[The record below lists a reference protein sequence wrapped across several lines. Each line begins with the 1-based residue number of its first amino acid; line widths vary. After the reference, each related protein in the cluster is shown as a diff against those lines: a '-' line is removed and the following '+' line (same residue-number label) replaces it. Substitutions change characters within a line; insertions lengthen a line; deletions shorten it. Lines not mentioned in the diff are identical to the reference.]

1 MKPLIPMRA
10 ALEDPDLFGRM
21 LDGDSWRPWRVLLIA
36 SMGEPLDDD
45 ERAIFKSLTD
55 REREPL
61 SRVDELWAIIGRR
74 GGKTRAAAVLA
85 AYIAALCDHADKLAP
100 GERGV
105 LPIMSASTWQAQ
117 KAFGFLSGIFAEVE
131 ALKSLVENETA
142 DTLSLSTRIDIEC
155 RPASFRTV
163 RGSTFIAAVADE
175 VAYWRSDETSRN
187 PDAAILAATRPALAT
202 TGGPLIVISTPYAQQ
217 GELYATYKRDFGAD
231 GDPLILVAKAPSRVM
246 NPTLSAKAVER
257 AYERDPAAAAAE
269 FDAQFRNDVSGFVD
283 AETVD
288 AAVDAGVTVRAPLD
302 GVTYLGFVDP
312 SGGSSDSFTLAIAH
326 VEGARIVLDYIG
338 ERKAPFSPASV
349 VEEFAA
355 VLKQYRVSTVRGD
368 RYAGEWPREAFQAHG
383 ITYQP
388 ADMNRSELYLA
399 TLPLLNSGRVSL
411 LDNRRMVA
419 QFVGLERRTSRAG
432 KDSVDHGQG
441 GHDDVANAVAGVLTL
456 AAAPQVKVPI
466 VAPIIVTTSA
476 ADVTRARE
484 VRQAAAIAGPAS
496 NPALSNYRWSR

>member
-1 MKPLIPMRA
+1 
-10 ALEDPDLFGRM
+10 
-21 LDGDSWRPWRVLLIA
+21 
-36 SMGEPLDDD
+36 
-45 ERAIFKSLTD
+45 
-55 REREPL
+55 
-61 SRVDELWAIIGRR
+61 
-74 GGKTRAAAVLA
+74 
-85 AYIAALCDHADKLAP
+85 
-100 GERGV
+100 
-105 LPIMSASTWQAQ
+105 
-117 KAFGFLSGIFAEVE
+117 
-131 ALKSLVENETA
+131 
-142 DTLSLSTRIDIEC
+142 
-155 RPASFRTV
+155 
-163 RGSTFIAAVADE
+163 
-175 VAYWRSDETSRN
+175 
-187 PDAAILAATRPALAT
+187 
-202 TGGPLIVISTPYAQQ
+202 
-217 GELYATYKRDFGAD
+217 
-231 GDPLILVAKAPSRVM
+231 M

-388 ADMNRSELYLA
+388 ADLNRSELYLA